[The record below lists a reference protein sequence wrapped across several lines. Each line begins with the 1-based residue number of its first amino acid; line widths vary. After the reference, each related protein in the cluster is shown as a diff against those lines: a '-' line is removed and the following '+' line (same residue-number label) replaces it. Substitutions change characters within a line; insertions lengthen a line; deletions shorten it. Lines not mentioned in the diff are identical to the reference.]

1 MLFFQGGDRIYNT
14 LEMWK
19 NAASCYDNTNN
30 EVSGGPQPEMASLGP
45 TSGVGVVPPSTY
57 QPLIDRE
64 EFDVDYVLQMCE
76 NYPPPPPEYAEVTRS
91 RVAATCAAPGPA
103 PSASPAQAPPSFEAH
118 MATANAVAGPNA
130 GPSSLDKPMPP
141 IEDLLS
147 SEPPQVQQVA
157 PPPPYPGSSSLT
169 TLIQPPSSQHSSTHD
184 LTEGMYAIV
193 KY

>member
-1 MLFFQGGDRIYNT
+1 
-14 LEMWK
+14 MWK
-19 NAASCYDNTNN
+19 NAASCYDNSNN
-30 EVSGGPQPEMASLGP
+30 EVGQPQMASLGSTSAGIVP
-45 TSGVGVVPPSTY
+45 TSTY

-91 RVAATCAAPGPA
+91 RISATCAAPGP

-118 MATANAVAGPNA
+118 MATVNAAANSGA
-130 GPSSLDKPMPP
+130 SSLDKPMPP

-147 SEPPQVQQVA
+147 SEPQVQQVA

-184 LTEGMYAIV
+184 LTEGMH
-193 KY
+193 